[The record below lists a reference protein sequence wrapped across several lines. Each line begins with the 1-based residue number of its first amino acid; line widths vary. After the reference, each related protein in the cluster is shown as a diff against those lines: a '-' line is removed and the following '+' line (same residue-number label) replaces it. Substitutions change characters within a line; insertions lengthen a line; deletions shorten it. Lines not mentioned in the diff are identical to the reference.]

1 MLIKLGTLVLVL
13 WIALLAPGVA
23 GAAATWL
30 DSPPSGT
37 WNTPGGQIPQ
47 APPIHNPDPRCRTS
61 EVAPTTPEGMQ
72 LAARGWR
79 LESFW
84 PPISSGGL
92 VVQAALAEYDGMCRP
107 FEYNV
112 FVFSQGTYAGTLSPD
127 NMNSR
132 LDGSLFVGPGQQV
145 AVIGPS
151 GSIAANFI
159 RYADTDPLCCP
170 SRGVSHVVYSV
181 QTQNGQPVVV
191 PDSITTLSAS
201 PAQVP
206 SALPA
211 TGSLPELGWLA
222 LGLGAVL
229 ALAGYEIRRASR
241 RHSRGL

>member
-1 MLIKLGTLVLVL
+1 
-13 WIALLAPGVA
+13 
-23 GAAATWL
+23 
-30 DSPPSGT
+30 
-37 WNTPGGQIPQ
+37 
-47 APPIHNPDPRCRTS
+47 
-61 EVAPTTPEGMQ
+61 
-72 LAARGWR
+72 
-79 LESFW
+79 
-84 PPISSGGL
+84 
-92 VVQAALAEYDGMCRP
+92 MCRP

-132 LDGSLFVGPGQQV
+132 TDGSLFVGPGQQV

-181 QTQNGQPVVV
+181 QMTNGQPVAV
-191 PDSITTLSAS
+191 PDSITALSTS
-201 PAQVP
+201 PVQVP

-211 TGSLPELGWLA
+211 TGTAADYGWLA
-222 LGLGAVL
+222 LGLGAALVL
-229 ALAGYEIRRASR
+229 VGYEIRRASR